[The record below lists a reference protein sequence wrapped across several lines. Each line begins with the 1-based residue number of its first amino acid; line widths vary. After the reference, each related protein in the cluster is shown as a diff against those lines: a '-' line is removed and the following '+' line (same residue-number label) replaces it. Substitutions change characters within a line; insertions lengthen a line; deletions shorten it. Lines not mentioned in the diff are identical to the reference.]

1 MAIRGGGQLHPVP
14 RRAETLV
21 PGPLPGIPARGS
33 GSVHLAATADS
44 QNAERRHVGLGVF
57 PSGRSWGHPMK
68 ILLRLSRLIDATSGL
83 LGRLI
88 PWLVLAAVLISA
100 SNAVARKALNLSSN
114 AFLEVQWYLFAAV
127 FLLGAGYVLLENAH
141 VRIDVLAGKLSM
153 RTRNWIDVIGI
164 LVFLLPL
171 CGFMITLS
179 WPYVWQAY
187 VSGEISQNYGGLI
200 RWPVYALVPLGFGL
214 LGLQAL
220 SELIK
225 RLAFLSGVGP
235 DPLHAGGEEEVS
247 EQGHLGEPAI
257 VGPAPGGGTDA
268 APALAEGTRGAR
280 HQGGST
286 K

>member
-1 MAIRGGGQLHPVP
+1 
-14 RRAETLV
+14 
-21 PGPLPGIPARGS
+21 
-33 GSVHLAATADS
+33 
-44 QNAERRHVGLGVF
+44 
-57 PSGRSWGHPMK
+57 MK
-68 ILLRLSRLIDATSGL
+68 ILLRLSRLIDVTNRL
-83 LGRLI
+83 LGRLT
-88 PWLVLAAVLISA
+88 PWLVFAAVLISA

-153 RTRNWIDVIGI
+153 RARNWIDVVGI

-225 RLAFLSGVGP
+225 RLAFLTGAGP
-235 DPLHAGGEEEVS
+235 NPLHAGSGEEEAS
-247 EQGHLGEPAI
+247 EHGQVGAPDIAAVAPADGTATGSAI
-257 VGPAPGGGTDA
+257 PAGTPGGGA
-268 APALAEGTRGAR
+268 GP
-280 HQGGST
+280 QGGTT

>member
-1 MAIRGGGQLHPVP
+1 
-14 RRAETLV
+14 
-21 PGPLPGIPARGS
+21 
-33 GSVHLAATADS
+33 
-44 QNAERRHVGLGVF
+44 
-57 PSGRSWGHPMK
+57 MK

-153 RTRNWIDVIGI
+153 RTRNLIDVIGI

-225 RLAFLSGVGP
+225 RLAFLSGAGP
-235 DPLHAGGEEEVS
+235 NPLHAGGGEEEIG
-247 EQGHLGEPAI
+247 EQGHLGEPVI
-257 VGPAPGGGTDA
+257 VGPAPGGGSDT
-268 APALAEGTRGAR
+268 APAHVEGTHGAR
-280 HQGGST
+280 RQGGTT

>member
-1 MAIRGGGQLHPVP
+1 
-14 RRAETLV
+14 
-21 PGPLPGIPARGS
+21 
-33 GSVHLAATADS
+33 
-44 QNAERRHVGLGVF
+44 
-57 PSGRSWGHPMK
+57 MK
-68 ILLRLSRLIDATSGL
+68 ILLRLSRLIDVTNRL
-83 LGRLI
+83 LGRLT
-88 PWLVLAAVLISA
+88 PWLVFAAVLISA

-127 FLLGAGYVLLENAH
+127 FLLGAGFVLLENAH

-153 RTRNWIDVIGI
+153 RARNWIDVVGL

-171 CGFMITLS
+171 CGFMIKLS

-225 RLAFLSGVGP
+225 RLAFLRGAGP
-235 DPLHAGGEEEVS
+235 NPLQGGDGEEEASAHDHV
-247 EQGHLGEPAI
+247 GAHAIAAVAPA
-257 VGPAPGGGTDA
+257 GGTT
-268 APALAEGTRGAR
+268 PATAKGTGGAGPRGGA
-280 HQGGST
+280 T

>member
-1 MAIRGGGQLHPVP
+1 
-14 RRAETLV
+14 
-21 PGPLPGIPARGS
+21 
-33 GSVHLAATADS
+33 
-44 QNAERRHVGLGVF
+44 
-57 PSGRSWGHPMK
+57 MK
-68 ILLRLSRLIDATSGL
+68 LLLRLSRLIDATNGL
-83 LGRLI
+83 LGRLT
-88 PWLVLAAVLISA
+88 PWLVFAAVLISA
-100 SNAVARKALNLSSN
+100 INAVARKAFNLSSN

-153 RTRNWIDVIGI
+153 RTRNWIDVVGL

-225 RLAFLSGVGP
+225 RLAFLSGAGP
-235 DPLHAGGEEEVS
+235 NPLHAGGSEEEVI
-247 EQGHLGEPAI
+247 EQGHLGAPPI
-257 VGPAPGGGTDA
+257 VGPAPAGGTGLG
-268 APALAEGTRGAR
+268 PASSDVTRGAGR
-280 HQGGST
+280 QGGTT

>member
-1 MAIRGGGQLHPVP
+1 
-14 RRAETLV
+14 
-21 PGPLPGIPARGS
+21 
-33 GSVHLAATADS
+33 
-44 QNAERRHVGLGVF
+44 
-57 PSGRSWGHPMK
+57 MK
-68 ILLRLSRLIDATSGL
+68 ILLRLSRFIDATNGL
-83 LGRLI
+83 LGRLT
-88 PWLVLAAVLISA
+88 PWLVFTAVLISA

-153 RTRNWIDVIGI
+153 RARNWIDVVGI
-164 LVFLLPL
+164 LIFLLPL

-225 RLAFLSGVGP
+225 RLAFLSGAGP
-235 DPLHAGGEEEVS
+235 NPLHGGSGEEEAI
-247 EQGHLGEPAI
+247 GHGHRGESAIAAGAPA
-257 VGPAPGGGTDA
+257 GGTHPAPVIA
-268 APALAEGTRGAR
+268 QGTRGAGR
-280 HQGGST
+280 QEGTT

>member
-1 MAIRGGGQLHPVP
+1 
-14 RRAETLV
+14 
-21 PGPLPGIPARGS
+21 
-33 GSVHLAATADS
+33 
-44 QNAERRHVGLGVF
+44 
-57 PSGRSWGHPMK
+57 MK
-68 ILLRLSRLIDATSGL
+68 ILLRLSRLIDVTNGL
-83 LGRLI
+83 LGRLT
-88 PWLVLAAVLISA
+88 PWLVFAAVLISA

-153 RTRNWIDVIGI
+153 RARNWIDVVGL

-171 CGFMITLS
+171 CGFMIKLS

-225 RLAFLSGVGP
+225 RLAFLSGAGP
-235 DPLHAGGEEEVS
+235 NPLHGGGGEEEAV
-247 EQGHLGEPAI
+247 EHGHVGGPPIAAVAPAGGTGTAPAI
-257 VGPAPGGGTDA
+257 STGPRGAGPQGGT
-268 APALAEGTRGAR
+268 
-280 HQGGST
+280 T